1 MPTINEIL
9 SRNTIEYY
17 ECVDFDFGLGKYTN
31 APWDITIGAHTY
43 LAAGPLLSIGGIDS
57 SAIFDID
64 TLTFVL
70 AGFVPTDG
78 QGGVADPIIEQIQTL
93 DYIDRSVTVTRVFV
107 KDGVTEQ
114 TEVVYSGFV
123 SGLSASVSN
132 NDTTTIAIAT
142 KSQWANFQRAT
153 SRYTNIKS
161 QQAYY
166 PNDIG
171 FKYAK
176 AVQKEIVW
184 AQPA

>member
-1 MPTINEIL
+1 MPTVNEIL

-17 ECVDFDFGLGKYTN
+17 ECVKFDFGLGNYTT
-31 APWDITIGAHTY
+31 APWDITIGADTY
-43 LAAGPLLSIGGIDS
+43 ESAGPLLSIGAIDS

-64 TLTFVL
+64 TLGFVL
-70 AGFVPTDG
+70 AGLVPTDG
-78 QGGVADPIIEQIQTL
+78 QGGSGTPIIKQLQNI
-93 DYIDRSVTVTRVFV
+93 DYIDKSVTVTRVYI

-123 SGLSASVSN
+123 SGLSASASN
-132 NDTTTIAIAT
+132 NDTTTIAIDT
-142 KSQWANFQRAT
+142 KSQWANFERET